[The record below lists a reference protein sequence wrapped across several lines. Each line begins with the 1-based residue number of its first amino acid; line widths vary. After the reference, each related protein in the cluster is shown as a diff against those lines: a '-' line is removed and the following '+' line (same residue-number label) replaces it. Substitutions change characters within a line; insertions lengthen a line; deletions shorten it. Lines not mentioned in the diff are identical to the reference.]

1 MTTFTFVRHGQTDWN
16 FQKRIQGSTDVP
28 LNETGR
34 EQARETGRVLAER
47 RWDGVVASPLSR
59 ARETADIIAAELS
72 AEQPGTV
79 EVELVDALVERS
91 YGEVEGLNYEQI
103 TERFPGHPM
112 NVVPGRERRSEVVAR
127 VLPALEALAADH
139 PGESLIVVS
148 HGGVIGSLIRY
159 VTDKAL
165 PEQGQ
170 AIPNGSAHE
179 FVVDDGHLSIAEF
192 NGTAIP
198 EEIRSRAPLSLEL
211 TLPS

>member
-47 RWDGVVASPLSR
+47 RWDGIVASPLSR
-59 ARETADIIAAELS
+59 ARETAEIIAAEL
-72 AEQPGTV
+72 GID
-79 EVELVDALVERS
+79 EVELVPELVERS
-91 YGEVEGLNYEQI
+91 YGEVEGLNAEQI
-103 TERFPGHPM
+103 AERFPGHPM
-112 NVVPGRERRSEVVAR
+112 NVVPGRERRSDVVAR
-127 VLPALEALAADH
+127 VLPALEALAEEH
-139 PGESLIVVS
+139 PGDSLIVVS

-159 VTDKAL
+159 VTDRAL
-165 PEQGQ
+165 PQQGQ
-170 AIPNGSAHE
+170 MIPNGSAHD

-192 NGTAIP
+192 NGEAIP
-198 EEIRSRAPLSLEL
+198 EEIRSRAPLALEL

>member
-1 MTTFTFVRHGQTDWN
+1 MAVMTTFTFVRHGQTDWN

-34 EQARETGRVLAER
+34 EQARESGRVLAER

-59 ARETADIIAAELS
+59 AHETAEIIAAEL
-72 AEQPGTV
+72 GID
-79 EVELVDALVERS
+79 EVELVPELVERS
-91 YGEVEGLNYEQI
+91 YGEVEGLNAEQI
-103 TERFPGHPM
+103 AERFPGHPK

-127 VLPALEALAADH
+127 VLPALEALAEEH

-159 VTDKAL
+159 VTDRAL
-165 PEQGQ
+165 PQQGQ
-170 AIPNGSAHE
+170 MIPNGSAHD

-192 NGTAIP
+192 NGEAIP
-198 EEIRSRAPLSLEL
+198 GEIRSRAPLSIEL

>member
-47 RWDGVVASPLSR
+47 QWDGVVASPLGR
-59 ARETADIIAAELS
+59 ARETAEIIAAEL
-72 AEQPGTV
+72 GLDG
-79 EVELVDALVERS
+79 VELVPELVERS
-91 YGEVEGLNYEQI
+91 YGEVEGLNAEQI
-103 TERFPGHPM
+103 AERFPGHPM

-127 VLPALEALAADH
+127 VLPALEALAEEH

-159 VTDKAL
+159 VTDRAL
-165 PEQGQ
+165 PQQGQ
-170 AIPNGSAHE
+170 MIPNGSAHD
-179 FVVDDGHLSIAEF
+179 FVVDDGHLSISEF
-192 NGTAIP
+192 NGEAIP
-198 EEIRSRAPLSLEL
+198 EEVRSRAPLALEL